1 MNIVDLQVILVAG
14 GRGARLTPLTNKAVK
29 PMVEIAGKP
38 ILEHILKMFM
48 HFGFKK
54 FIISVCFRKEQ
65 IINYF
70 GSGRKFG
77 MEIKY
82 IEEDPDHP
90 LGTAGGLCQASKLVN
105 KTFIIAYADILR
117 ELDILDMLRTHQQK
131 KAFATIN
138 VYQNFGKNPKSSIKM
153 GRQYRVIEFI
163 ERPDPNKLKEPVWSN
178 GSLYI
183 FEPEISQFIEQ
194 DKLQDFGKDIFP
206 KLIKAKK
213 PIYAYSSSGYFLDI
227 SNIEKLNQAKKDFRE
242 GKLKIYD

>member
-1 MNIVDLQVILVAG
+1 
-14 GRGARLTPLTNKAVK
+14 
-29 PMVEIAGKP
+29 
-38 ILEHILKMFM
+38 
-48 HFGFKK
+48 
-54 FIISVCFRKEQ
+54 
-65 IINYF
+65 
-70 GSGRKFG
+70 

-105 KTFIIAYADILR
+105 KTFIVAYADILR
-117 ELDILDMLRTHQQK
+117 ELDILDMLRTHQQR

-153 GRQYRVIEFI
+153 GRQYRIVEFI

-178 GSLYI
+178 ASFYFFEPDI
-183 FEPEISQFIEQ
+183 FEFIEQ
-194 DKLQDFGKDIFP
+194 GKLQDFGKDIFP

-227 SNIEKLNQAKKDFRE
+227 SNMEKLNQAHQDIKM
-242 GKLKIYD
+242 LKFKTYDYH